1 MQGMEKPHESVHG
14 FEDPVAALASERF
27 GIDYLFPLQRMAIAN
42 ILDGMESEEPLRQLV
57 LFPTGFGKSLCF
69 QLPALLAE
77 APTVVVYPLLALM
90 NDQRRSLERRGIPSV
105 IFRGGMDKESR
116 KAARE
121 DLRSGKARIAI
132 TNPESL
138 ASGNLKDFLADLGVF
153 HMAIDEAHC
162 VSEWGET
169 FRPSYLELGACIQAI
184 NPAVVSAFTAT
195 AGPEVRDAVTRH
207 LFGNASCRMVTADMD
222 KPNIFYRVVP
232 SLHPDRSL
240 VNLAG
245 SCRRPMII
253 FDQSRAGV
261 RRLCELV
268 KEATGFDVRFY
279 HAGLDR
285 EEKDRV
291 EAWFMESDD
300 GVLCATCAYG
310 MGVDKR
316 NVRTV
321 MHFSSPSSIEA
332 YIQEAGRGGRDGER
346 ADAILIHDP
355 GAISAPGGRKESG
368 ADRGTEGPERRDEVR
383 EERRRAFLR
392 YAAGRAGPRNSATAT
407 SGCRR
412 AALHELMGEKLLAP
426 CSGCDRCEGT
436 AREEG
441 EGVAELSEF
450 LLRNPGRFD
459 ERTAARLLAGSARR
473 KNLLE
478 SPPAAGASGLLS
490 GWSEAE
496 VHFLVKKALALGIIE
511 AGKPHPWAKGYRL
524 RAGSRTGLG

>member
-1 MQGMEKPHESVHG
+1 MHGMEQLHESLT
-14 FEDPVAALASERF
+14 EADDPVAAMAVERF

-69 QLPALLAE
+69 QLPALLADG
-77 APTVVVYPLLALM
+77 PTVVVYPLLALM

-105 IFRGGMDKESR
+105 LFRGGMDEKSR
-116 KAARE
+116 KEARD
-121 DLRSGKARIAI
+121 DLRSGKAKIAI

-138 ASGNLKDFLADLGVF
+138 ATGNLKEFLAELGIF

-169 FRPSYLELGACIQAI
+169 FRPAYLELGACIQAMK
-184 NPAVVSAFTAT
+184 PAVVSAFTAT

-207 LFGNASCRMVTADMD
+207 LFGDASFRVVTADMD
-222 KPNIFYRVVP
+222 KPNIFYSVIP

-240 VNLAG
+240 AGLAE
-245 SCRRPMII
+245 RLKRPMIV

-261 RRLCELV
+261 RRLCELIRD
-268 KEATGFDVRFY
+268 ATGFDTRFY
-279 HAGLDR
+279 HAGLER
-285 EEKDRV
+285 EEKNQV
-291 EAWFMESDD
+291 EAWFMESED

-321 MHFSSPSSIEA
+321 IHFSAPASVEA

-346 ADAILIHDP
+346 ADAVLIHDL
-355 GAISAPGGRKESG
+355 AGRSSLRSEKDCG
-368 ADRGTEGPERRDEVR
+368 ADSRQDGSGKGDSVR
-383 EERRRAFLR
+383 EARRNAFLR
-392 YAAGRAGPRNSATAT
+392 YAAPASDMNDSSTTA
-407 SGCRR
+407 GCRR
-412 AALHELMGEKLLAP
+412 AGLHALMGEELSKP

-436 AREEG
+436 ALEQG
-441 EGVAELSEF
+441 EGIAELREF
-450 LLRNPGRFD
+450 VQQNPGRFD
-459 ERTAARLLAGSARR
+459 ERSSARLLAGAVRR
-473 KNLLE
+473 RRLLE
-478 SPPAAGASGLLS
+478 SPPAARSSGLLS

-496 VHFLVKKALALGIIE
+496 AAFLVKKALALGIIE
-511 AGKPHPWAKGYRL
+511 TRKGRPWLKPLRLHAGL
-524 RAGSRTGLG
+524 RIGRI

>member
-1 MQGMEKPHESVHG
+1 MQGMEQSHEHAAG
-14 FEDPVAALASERF
+14 CEDPVAAIASDRF

-77 APTVVVYPLLALM
+77 GPSVVVYPLLALM

-105 IFRGGMDKESR
+105 IFRGGMDLESR

-138 ASGNLKDFLADLGVF
+138 AAGNLKDFLADIGVF

-169 FRPSYLELGACIQAI
+169 FRPSYLELGACIKTI

-195 AGPEVRDAVTRH
+195 AGPEVREAVTRH
-207 LFGNASCRMVTADMD
+207 LFGDASFRMVTADMD
-222 KPNIFYRVVP
+222 KPNIFYRVIP

-279 HAGLDR
+279 HAGLERD
-285 EEKDRV
+285 EKDRV
-291 EAWFMESDD
+291 EAWFMGSDD

-310 MGVDKR
+310 I
-316 NVRTV
+316 
-321 MHFSSPSSIEA
+321 P
-332 YIQEAGRGGRDGER
+332 
-346 ADAILIHDP
+346 
-355 GAISAPGGRKESG
+355 
-368 ADRGTEGPERRDEVR
+368 
-383 EERRRAFLR
+383 
-392 YAAGRAGPRNSATAT
+392 
-407 SGCRR
+407 
-412 AALHELMGEKLLAP
+412 
-426 CSGCDRCEGT
+426 
-436 AREEG
+436 
-441 EGVAELSEF
+441 
-450 LLRNPGRFD
+450 
-459 ERTAARLLAGSARR
+459 
-473 KNLLE
+473 
-478 SPPAAGASGLLS
+478 
-490 GWSEAE
+490 
-496 VHFLVKKALALGIIE
+496 
-511 AGKPHPWAKGYRL
+511 
-524 RAGSRTGLG
+524 